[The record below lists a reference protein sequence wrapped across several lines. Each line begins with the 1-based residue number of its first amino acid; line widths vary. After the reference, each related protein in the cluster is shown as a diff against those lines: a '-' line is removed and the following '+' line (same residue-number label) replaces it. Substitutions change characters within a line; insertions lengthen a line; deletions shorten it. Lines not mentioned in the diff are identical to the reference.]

1 VSRCPVISSAQ
12 ECWQSLGIVYK
23 LIIYS
28 INKVVK
34 IYVYIPQAVSLHTT
48 VYKYAFPVTVPV
60 YTNYCLKHLQHFG
73 PCNGDGVSLL

>member
-1 VSRCPVISSAQ
+1 
-12 ECWQSLGIVYK
+12 
-23 LIIYS
+23 
-28 INKVVK
+28 VVK